1 MKSERQMSAPISPS
15 IVQLAFGFRNLAC
28 ARWLPGQ
35 VATED
40 IEMLMQK
47 SVFSVHGRA
56 AVIAAVA
63 AAALTAV
70 EPSLALAGPAPRAK
84 ACRRRARPATP
95 PTSAPAAGSIGAV
108 APPQPP
114 LLPVLSGP
122 ALRSPRPRAALAT
135 TATAARSITA
145 QIRIITA
152 VVPIITADMAMA
164 ACPITGAIP

>member
-1 MKSERQMSAPISPS
+1 
-15 IVQLAFGFRNLAC
+15 
-28 ARWLPGQ
+28 
-35 VATED
+35 
-40 IEMLMQK
+40 MLMQK

-56 AVIAAVA
+56 AVIATVA
-63 AAALTAV
+63 
-70 EPSLALAGPAPRAK
+70 
-84 ACRRRARPATP
+84 
-95 PTSAPAAGSIGAV
+95 AV
-108 APPQPP
+108 APPRPL

-122 ALRSPRPRAALAT
+122 RSPRPRAALGT

>member
-1 MKSERQMSAPISPS
+1 
-15 IVQLAFGFRNLAC
+15 
-28 ARWLPGQ
+28 
-35 VATED
+35 
-40 IEMLMQK
+40 MLMQK

-95 PTSAPAAGSIGAV
+95 PTSAPAAGSMGGAV

-122 ALRSPRPRAALAT
+122 ALRSPRPRAALAI
-135 TATAARSITA
+135 TAMAARSITA
-145 QIRIITA
+145 
-152 VVPIITADMAMA
+152 VVPTITADMAMA
-164 ACPITGAIP
+164 ACPITGATP